1 MLFRFLLFT
10 LGIFLSSYA
19 LTFIIIYLNLLSMG
33 YTFLEYVNF
42 IIRKAECILL
52 LFGIFLIIISMFK
65 RKEKKDDIYL

>member
-10 LGIFLSSYA
+10 LGILLSSYG

-42 IIRKAECILL
+42 IIRKGECILL

>member
-1 MLFRFLLFT
+1 MLFRFLLFS
-10 LGIFLSSYA
+10 LGILFSSYA